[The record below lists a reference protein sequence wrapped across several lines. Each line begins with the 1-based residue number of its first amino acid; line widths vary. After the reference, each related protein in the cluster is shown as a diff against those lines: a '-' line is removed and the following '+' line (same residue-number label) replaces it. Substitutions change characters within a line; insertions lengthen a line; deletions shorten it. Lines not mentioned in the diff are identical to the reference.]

1 MGLLLAGCSPR
12 VATSFWRIGTPAD
25 STREGYAVL
34 YEGKKMRHCY
44 PVTEATDHFLPPLGG
59 ERGSCGERGSYYAFH
74 HHGVA
79 VESELM
85 AYRIYFDK
93 KQTIDPYCKRKPQ
106 LELAQSHWYPNDRL
120 LAESY
125 GDDILRVSGT
135 VGVGSVKY
143 WNGKKMV
150 HFENVGERS
159 ERIVRQTK
167 NSATIEVAIK
177 GWQPISSH
185 LGEDGRGLDL
195 SVQYTMQAGHRD
207 MRCDVYCSD
216 TLSGLCTGV
225 QTIPAKG
232 GWPTDIIVLPDG
244 TIGLGNNSQLSIINC
259 QLENGVLLASWGTDW
274 PVNDSAKYAKETVG
288 LGVFIPHPYAGT
300 PVHDKQNNLCLL
312 NLIGKAAHTTDQPES
327 YSDSSLTAKRSY
339 SESGP
344 TAKRSEMATCHFYL
358 TCCGATKENHPV
370 ATTAEEWF
378 AYLRRWAKK
387 LK

>member
-1 MGLLLAGCSPR
+1 MTSLRNYVITIYTLSVKAVCILSAALAAVLFSGCSPR

-34 YEGKKMRHCY
+34 YEGTKMRHCY
-44 PVTEATDHFLPPLGG
+44 PITEWKTTDEKEDVYHSL
-59 ERGSCGERGSYYAFH
+59 H

-79 VESELM
+79 VESEKM

-106 LELAQSHWYPNDRL
+106 LELAQSYWYPNDSL
-120 LAESY
+120 LAAGY

-143 WNGKKMV
+143 WNGKK
-150 HFENVGERS
+150 HAHIENIVERS
-159 ERIVRQTK
+159 QRIVKQTRNK
-167 NSATIEVAIK
+167 ATIEVAVK
-177 GWQPISSH
+177 GWQVPLNNSQ
-185 LGEDGRGLDL
+185 LVNL
-195 SVQYTMQAGHRD
+195 SVQYTMKAGHRD
-207 MRCDVYCSD
+207 MRCDV
-216 TLSGLCTGV
+216 TLSEAVEGLCTGV

-232 GWPTDIIVLPDG
+232 GKDTVTIILP
-244 TIGLGNNSQLSIINC
+244 
-259 QLENGVLLASWGTDW
+259 NGVLLASWGTDW

-288 LGVFIPHPYAGT
+288 LAVFVPKQFAGT

-312 NLIGKAAHTTDQPES
+312 NLTGKAGP
-327 YSDSSLTAKRSY
+327 TAKRSY
-339 SESGP
+339 SDSGP

-370 ATTAEEWF
+370 ARTAEEWY
-378 AYLRRWAKK
+378 AYLRKWAKG

>member
-1 MGLLLAGCSPR
+1 MTSLRNYVITICSLSAKAVCILSAALAAVLFSGCSPR
-12 VATSFWRIGTPAD
+12 VATSFWRIGSPAD

-34 YEGKKMRHCY
+34 YEGAKMRHCY
-44 PVTEATDHFLPPLGG
+44 PITEWKTTDEKEDVYHSL
-59 ERGSCGERGSYYAFH
+59 H

-106 LELAQSHWYPNDRL
+106 LELAQSYWYPNDSL

-143 WNGKKMV
+143 WNGKK
-150 HFENVGERS
+150 HAHIENIVERS
-159 ERIVRQTK
+159 QRIVKQTHNK
-167 NSATIEVAIK
+167 ATIEVAVK
-177 GWQPISSH
+177 GWQVPLNNSQ
-185 LGEDGRGLDL
+185 LDDFSQLSTLNSQLVNL
-195 SVQYTMQAGHRD
+195 SVQYTMKAGHRD
-207 MRCDVYCSD
+207 LRCDV
-216 TLSGLCTGV
+216 TLSEAVEGLCTGV

-232 GWPTDIIVLPDG
+232 GKDTVTIVLP
-244 TIGLGNNSQLSIINC
+244 
-259 QLENGVLLASWGTDW
+259 NGVLLASWGTDW

-288 LGVFIPHPYAGT
+288 LAVFIPKQFAGT

-312 NLIGKAAHTTDQPES
+312 KTIPINSQTNGHSPTNSQTGRQPS
-327 YSDSSLTAKRSY
+327 NFR
-339 SESGP
+339 
-344 TAKRSEMATCHFYL
+344 CHFYL
-358 TCCGATKENHPV
+358 TTVGATKENHPV
-370 ATTAEEWF
+370 ARTAEEWY
-378 AYLRRWAKK
+378 AYLRKWAKG